1 MYCPMLEEAY
11 RIDCHPRFITVN
23 KDKASVVYRSCIA
36 SLSDK
41 AANCLKIAL
50 YTFVFYYVLGLNKVV
65 ILYRSIILLL
75 MGSVHPMLFK
85 A

>member
-1 MYCPMLEEAY
+1 MQVKIYCH
-11 RIDCHPRFITVN
+11 IDCHARFITVN
-23 KDKASVVYRSCIA
+23 KHKASVVYRSCIA

-50 YTFVFYYVLGLNKVV
+50 YTFVFYYVYYVLGLNKVV